1 MTLPLILFYVFGAI
15 LIGAALGVITARNS
29 VHAALWLVLAFFTSA
44 GIWLLLHAEFLAIV
58 LVLVYVGAVM
68 VLFLFV
74 VMMLDVKVE
83 PTREGFI
90 RHLPV
95 GLLVAGLML
104 AEMLGLIGVGKLN
117 EDGGLVDA
125 AAAQGLSNTAW
136 LGRAMFSDYILPFEI
151 AAVIL
156 TVAIIA
162 AVALTLRHRP
172 NQRTQDPAQQAA
184 VRSQD
189 RMRVVDMPS
198 ATKSAPLANKD
209 QP

>member
-15 LIGAALGVITARNS
+15 LIGAALMVVSARNS
-29 VHAALWLVLAFFTSA
+29 VHAALWLVLTFFTSSC
-44 GIWLLLHAEFLAIV
+44 IWLLLHAEFLAIV
-58 LVLVYVGAVM
+58 LILVYVGAVM

-83 PTREGFI
+83 PMREGFV
-90 RHLPV
+90 RHAPV

-104 AEMLGLIGVGKLN
+104 VEMLGLIGVRRL
-117 EDGGLVDA
+117 DDARGLVDA
-125 AAAQGLSNTAW
+125 AAAEGISNTAW

-156 TVAIIA
+156 TVAIVA

-172 NQRTQDPAQQAA
+172 NVRTQDPAQQAA
-184 VRSQD
+184 VRVSD
-189 RMRVVDMPS
+189 RMRVVDLPS
-198 ATKSAPLANKD
+198 ANKD
-209 QP
+209 TP

>member
-1 MTLPLILFYVFGAI
+1 MTLPLILFYAFAAV
-15 LIGAALGVITARNS
+15 LIGSALAVISARNS
-29 VHAALWLVLAFFTSA
+29 VHAALWLVLTFFTSA
-44 GIWLLLHAEFLAIV
+44 CIWLLLHAEFLAIV

-95 GLLVAGLML
+95 GLLVAGVML
-104 AEMLGLIGVGKLN
+104 VEMLGLIGVGDLN
-117 EDGGLVDA
+117 KSGGLVDA
-125 AAAQGLSNTAW
+125 AAAQGLSNTHW
-136 LGRAMFSDYILPFEI
+136 LGRAMFSEYILPFEI

-172 NQRTQDPAQQAA
+172 SQRSQDPAQQAA

-189 RMRVVDMPS
+189 RMRIVDIPS
-198 ATKSAPLANKD
+198 ATSASRDKP
-209 QP
+209 

>member
-1 MTLPLILFYVFGAI
+1 MTMTLPLILFYAFATV
-15 LIGAALGVITARNS
+15 LIGSAIGVISARNS
-29 VHAALWLVLAFFTSA
+29 VHAALWLVLTFFTSA
-44 GIWLLLHAEFLAIV
+44 CIWLLLHAEFLAIA

-74 VMMLDVKVE
+74 VMMLDVKIDPE
-83 PTREGFI
+83 RQGFV

-104 AEMLGLIGVGKLN
+104 AEMLGLIGIRKL
-117 EDGGLVDA
+117 DDSGGLVDA
-125 AAAQGLSNTAW
+125 AAAQGLSNTEW
-136 LGRAMFSDYILPFEI
+136 LGRALFSEYILPFEI

-156 TVAIIA
+156 TVAIVA

-172 NQRTQDPAQQAA
+172 NVRAQDPAAQAA
-184 VRSQD
+184 VRSGD

-198 ATKSAPLANKD
+198 VNKE

>member
-1 MTLPLILFYVFGAI
+1 MMEFKGLLFNFFSAI
-15 LIGAALGVITARNS
+15 LIFAALRVVTAKNP
-29 VHAALWLVLAFFTSA
+29 VHAALFLVLSFFSA
-44 GIWLLLHAEFLAIV
+44 AGVWMLLKAEFLAIT

-74 VMMLDVKVE
+74 VMMLDVKIDAE
-83 PTREGFI
+83 RQGFV

-104 AEMLGLIGVGKLN
+104 VEMLGLIGIGKL
-117 EDGGLVDA
+117 DDSGGLVDA
-125 AAAQGLSNTAW
+125 AAAQGLSNTEW
-136 LGRAMFSDYILPFEI
+136 LGRALFSDYILPFEI

-156 TVAIIA
+156 TVAIVA

-172 NQRTQDPAQQAA
+172 NVRSQDPAAQAA

-198 ATKSAPLANKD
+198 VNKE

>member
-1 MTLPLILFYVFGAI
+1 MTLPLILFYAFGAI
-15 LIGAALGVITARNS
+15 LIGSALAVVTARNS
-29 VHAALWLVLAFFTSA
+29 VHAALWLVLTFFTSA
-44 GIWLLLHAEFLAIV
+44 CIWLLLHAEFLAIV

-74 VMMLDVKVE
+74 VMMLDVKVA
-83 PTREGFI
+83 PLREGFV

-95 GLLVAGLML
+95 GLLVAGVML
-104 AEMLGLIGVGKLN
+104 AEMLGLIGFGKLN
-117 EDGGLVDA
+117 EGGALVDA
-125 AAAQGLSNTAW
+125 AAAQGLSNTEW
-136 LGRAMFSDYILPFEI
+136 LGRTLFSDYILPFEI

-172 NQRTQDPAQQAA
+172 NVRSQDPSAQAA

-189 RMRVVDMPS
+189 RIRIVEIAS
-198 ATKSAPLANKD
+198 ANKET
-209 QP
+209 P

>member
-1 MTLPLILFYVFGAI
+1 MTLPLILFYAFATV
-15 LIGAALGVITARNS
+15 LIGSAIGVISARNS
-29 VHAALWLVLAFFTSA
+29 VHAALWLVLTFFTSA
-44 GIWLLLHAEFLAIV
+44 CIWLLLHAEFLAIA

-74 VMMLDVKVE
+74 VMMLDVKIDPE
-83 PTREGFI
+83 RQGFV

-104 AEMLGLIGVGKLN
+104 VEMLGLIGIGKL
-117 EDGGLVDA
+117 DDGGGLVDA
-125 AAAQGLSNTAW
+125 AAAQGLSNTEW
-136 LGRAMFSDYILPFEI
+136 LGRALFSDYILPFEI

-156 TVAIIA
+156 TVAIVA

-172 NQRTQDPAQQAA
+172 NVRAQDPAAQAA

-189 RMRVVDMPS
+189 CMRVVDMPS
-198 ATKSAPLANKD
+198 VNKE

>member
-1 MTLPLILFYVFGAI
+1 MTLPLILFYAFATV
-15 LIGAALGVITARNS
+15 LIGSAIGVISARNS
-29 VHAALWLVLAFFTSA
+29 VHAALWLVLTFFTSA
-44 GIWLLLHAEFLAIV
+44 CIWLLLHAEFLAIA

-74 VMMLDVKVE
+74 VMMLDVKIDPE
-83 PTREGFI
+83 RQGFV

-104 AEMLGLIGVGKLN
+104 AEMLGLIGIRKLN
-117 EDGGLVDA
+117 DSGGLVDA
-125 AAAQGLSNTAW
+125 AAAQGLSNTEW
-136 LGRAMFSDYILPFEI
+136 LGRALFSEYILPFEI

-156 TVAIIA
+156 TVAIVA

-172 NQRTQDPAQQAA
+172 NVRAQDPAAQAA

-189 RMRVVDMPS
+189 RIRVVDMPS
-198 ATKSAPLANKD
+198 VNKE

>member
-1 MTLPLILFYVFGAI
+1 MTLPLFLFYAFGAV
-15 LIGAALGVITARNS
+15 LVGAALGVISARNS
-29 VHAALWLVLAFFTSA
+29 VHAALWLVLTFFTSA
-44 GIWLLLHAEFLAIV
+44 GIWLLLHAEFLAIA

-74 VMMLDVKVE
+74 VMMLDVKIE
-83 PTREGFI
+83 PTREGFV

-104 AEMLGLIGVGKLN
+104 AEMLGLIGIRKLN
-117 EDGGLVDA
+117 ADGALVDA

-136 LGRAMFSDYILPFEI
+136 LGRALFSDYILPFEI

-156 TVAIIA
+156 TVAIVA

-172 NQRTQDPAQQAA
+172 NLRSQDPAAQAA

-198 ATKSAPLANKD
+198 ANKE